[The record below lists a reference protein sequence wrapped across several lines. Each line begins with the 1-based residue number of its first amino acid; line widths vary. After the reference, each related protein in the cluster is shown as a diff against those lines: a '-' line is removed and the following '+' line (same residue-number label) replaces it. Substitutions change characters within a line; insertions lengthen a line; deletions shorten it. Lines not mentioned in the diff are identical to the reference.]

1 MGLAKPPRPILYYGL
16 LPPIQPFRQAKSCIN
31 YAKFH
36 SKERKE
42 KRKKKHYAKFL
53 LPVRSKAANEQ
64 ANPWPMGP
72 TPVRANQM
80 VMFT

>member
-36 SKERKE
+36 SKE
-42 KRKKKHYAKFL
+42 KKTYAKFL